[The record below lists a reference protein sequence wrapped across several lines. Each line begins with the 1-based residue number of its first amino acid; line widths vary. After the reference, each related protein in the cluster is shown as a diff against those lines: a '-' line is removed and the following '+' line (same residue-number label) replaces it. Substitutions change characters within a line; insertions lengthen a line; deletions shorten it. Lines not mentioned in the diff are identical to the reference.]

1 MKMEES
7 ITPEDFLR
15 WLCKKRIIVE
25 EDGTKKVKSFRFG
38 NSVWIV
44 GSQALMAKEA
54 MLSKETVNKLIR
66 QLEEDNYIHYVG
78 LWTYE
83 LTNKGLEVINSKKRR
98 EYNMPSDYMDYVK
111 RVRKNGETGRVES
124 SDK

>member
-1 MKMEES
+1 MEET

-15 WLCKKRIIVE
+15 WLCKKRIIIE
-25 EDGTKKVKSFRFG
+25 ENGTKKVKSFRFG

-66 QLEEDNYIHYVG
+66 QLEENNYIHYVG

-83 LTNKGLEVINSKKRR
+83 LTNKGLEIINSVKRR
-98 EYNMPSDYMDYVK
+98 EYNIPSDYTDYVK
-111 RVRKNGETGRVES
+111 RVRKDGKDGRDKSSNG
-124 SDK
+124 